1 MAARADILALDL
13 HVDVTC
19 LRAELAREGNLPLQ
33 EVGKALP
40 AFRHRVELV
49 LPDGRRVGVR
59 ELVGQRVDEQIGRG
73 RRHEILLLALGLHE
87 LAADEVVDDCRARRL
102 CTDAVDILELLLRFG
117 ILDILVDFLHAGQK
131 RRGREARRRL
141 RHLLEHAA
149 ALPGHVI
156 LLLHGRQCLGVV
168 FFVFLFVL
176 LIGLLLLFLR
186 LVHDLPAEVALRA
199 ATGRE
204 RLLFIADLDLRLVVG
219 VDGIELREVTAR
231 DEVVEIALLLRH
243 LRDIGLHR
251 RRDDGVVRRDLLVVP
266 GAALLL
272 GIGRLHPRGNLRVAG
287 LREMREDGARIAELV
302 RRQVLAV

>member
-1 MAARADILALDL
+1 M
-13 HVDVTC
+13 
-19 LRAELAREGNLPLQ
+19 
-33 EVGKALP
+33 
-40 AFRHRVELV
+40 
-49 LPDGRRVGVR
+49 
-59 ELVGQRVDEQIGRG
+59 
-73 RRHEILLLALGLHE
+73 
-87 LAADEVVDDCRARRL
+87 
-102 CTDAVDILELLLRFG
+102 
-117 ILDILVDFLHAGQK
+117 DFLHAGQK
-131 RRGREARRRL
+131 RRSREARRRL

-149 ALPGHVI
+149 ALPGHIV
-156 LLLHGRQCLGVV
+156 LLLHGRQCLGVLFPLVLV
-168 FFVFLFVL
+168 FPVISLV
-176 LIGLLLLFLR
+176 GLLLLFLR

-199 ATGRE
+199 AAGRE

-219 VDGIELREVTAR
+219 VDGVELREVAAR

-287 LREMREDGARIAELV
+287 LREVREDGARIAELV